1 MKKTLPILISLLL
14 SSFLLIQPVFASSPS
29 NSVKTMA
36 TILNYL
42 NHYPGDEE
50 KKKLNKIVNSKK
62 STPQE
67 KTIATAI
74 LNLQHSASDADK
86 KKLSNVISDSST
98 SAGAKDIAKIV
109 RGLNHK
115 PSSSDKKILKKYMW

>member
-1 MKKTLPILISLLL
+1 MNKRIIILL
-14 SSFLLIQPVFASSPS
+14 SLILSVFLFSQNSFASSPS

-62 STPQE
+62 STSQE

-86 KKLSNVISDSST
+86 KKLSKVISDSST
-98 SAGAKDIAKIV
+98 SEGAKDIAIIV
-109 RGLNHK
+109 KGLNHK
-115 PSSSDKKILKKYMW
+115 PSSSDKKTLKKYMW